1 MSRALGLP
9 DDAATLAHVANAGG
23 REQLDA
29 SHMNRAMWPATW
41 GYFLGQMIGAPVS
54 AADIAWTRAHFVDH
68 VRASGP
74 LPALRVGRQPY
85 GILPAT
91 SLRLWQS
98 ALAPGEERT
107 REERLTHF
115 LLQLWDLWFQHVP
128 EVPRVGRSAE
138 PDRDFADVFA
148 SDGLSSSYAI
158 RHLMG
163 DQYLR
168 QLWLYFVAGDLDNL
182 DRWWAEQA
190 KLARPGLARFGIG
203 WDARLTNA
211 TYSGMHR
218 VLEGP
223 LVQPEIPSD
232 DAALDP
238 NYIELLLR
246 ATDLEQLRTG
256 DFGDVE
262 PRGLL
267 YALLRHALLLGY
279 WAAAA
284 SLRVRGVDSTTGP
297 ITPIEVEIV
306 EAEALTAWRLLAEP
320 VTAVSNEPVW
330 TFLRGLDAPPAD
342 TDVAALVAP
351 LLELRES
358 LQHLSGV
365 SAARLERLAAGTLDL
380 CSHRFDAWA
389 TSIAARRL
397 SELRAERPTGLVV
410 GGYGWVVNLAPAPA
424 PTPVTASV
432 PGETGVVYSAAG
444 DPGYT
449 HTPSLAQAAT
459 AAVLRSGHLTHATS
473 QIADLLA
480 VDLSSQRV
488 RLATWLLDG
497 VRQGQPLGALLGYR
511 FERRLQEIGLAQF
524 IATFR
529 QVAPLVA
536 NKLPGT
542 AVGTDRPVE
551 AVAANNVVDGLVLQR
566 KWKAA
571 GSLSTLIAELPVQP
585 DAAQLA
591 QWGHTLEHELIDLDD
606 AVDAVSDALLAESVH
621 QAVQGNPTRVASTLD
636 AIAAGEA
643 PPPELDVVRTPRT
656 GIALTHRLVVL
667 LDGSMPVA
675 PGWAAA
681 TIGHRAAA
689 EPRLNA
695 WVSTLLPDP
704 AAVRCVIEAV
714 DRSGTVIDRRE
725 LRLADLH
732 LSPLD
737 VVYATVRG
745 KTAPSE
751 LEVRVLNAATP
762 LFTALPA
769 DSTLRVAPAR
779 GDDWPAGDVSYGEL
793 AEVVRAAQ
801 ALVTGLR
808 GIDGSELNLPEA
820 NQDNGIDV
828 DELAARADRAA
839 AALRAV
845 AAELAAWL
853 ALAANA
859 SLDDGRDLLEQCSR
873 LGITGA
879 VPLSA
884 DRDALTG
891 QVEAV
896 SRQVASASR
905 TTRCRRAID
914 VRRSRR

>member
-1 MSRALGLP
+1 M
-9 DDAATLAHVANAGG
+9 
-23 REQLDA
+23 
-29 SHMNRAMWPATW
+29 
-41 GYFLGQMIGAPVS
+41 
-54 AADIAWTRAHFVDH
+54 
-68 VRASGP
+68 
-74 LPALRVGRQPY
+74 
-85 GILPAT
+85 
-91 SLRLWQS
+91 
-98 ALAPGEERT
+98 
-107 REERLTHF
+107 
-115 LLQLWDLWFQHVP
+115 
-128 EVPRVGRSAE
+128 
-138 PDRDFADVFA
+138 
-148 SDGLSSSYAI
+148 
-158 RHLMG
+158 
-163 DQYLR
+163 
-168 QLWLYFVAGDLDNL
+168 
-182 DRWWAEQA
+182 
-190 KLARPGLARFGIG
+190 
-203 WDARLTNA
+203 
-211 TYSGMHR
+211 
-218 VLEGP
+218 
-223 LVQPEIPSD
+223 
-232 DAALDP
+232 
-238 NYIELLLR
+238 
-246 ATDLEQLRTG
+246 
-256 DFGDVE
+256 
-262 PRGLL
+262 
-267 YALLRHALLLGY
+267 
-279 WAAAA
+279 
-284 SLRVRGVDSTTGP
+284 
-297 ITPIEVEIV
+297 
-306 EAEALTAWRLLAEP
+306 WRLLAEP

-330 TFLRGLDAPPAD
+330 SFLRGLDAPPAD

-351 LLELRES
+351 LLELRDS

-389 TSIAARRL
+389 TSIASRRL

-410 GGYGWVVNLAPAPA
+410 GGYGWVVNLAPA

-473 QIADLLA
+473 QFADLLA

-511 FERRLQEIGLAQF
+511 FERRLQERGLAHF

-681 TIGHRAAA
+681 TIGPRAAA
-689 EPRLNA
+689 EPRLSA

-704 AAVRCVIEAV
+704 AVVRCVIEAV
-714 DRSGTVIDRRE
+714 DRRGTVIDRRE

-751 LEVRVLNAATP
+751 LEVRVLNAAAP

-779 GDDWPAGDVSYGEL
+779 GDDWPVGDVSYGEL

-820 NQDNGIDV
+820 NQGNGIDV
-828 DELAARADRAA
+828 AELAARADRAA

-845 AAELAAWL
+845 AEELAAWL
-853 ALAANA
+853 ALAADA
-859 SLDDGRDLLEQCSR
+859 SLDDGRDLLEQCSL

-879 VPLSA
+879 VPLAANRRRRS
-884 DRDALTG
+884 TG

-896 SRQVASASR
+896 SRQVASRVERLDTAERSTSGGADDDDPARLQIGRLQAVFGETFVVLPLFAPANATELGTALGHSAEVQGGDPLTAVTWHTRAARVREGVERLETVVRYAEALATGEQLNLRVAQLPWQPDDRWVALPLLEKRPLSTSR
-905 TTRCRRAID
+905 FSLVVQSAPALDVTQPLAGLLIDEWVEVVPSARETTATVFQFDQPDAAPPQSLLLAVPPDPAAPWTVHSLQQVLLETLDLARLRAVDPTQIAELGHYLPAVYLAVND
-914 VRRSRR
+914 AGDTISTDFVALA